1 MSLNKENRQRLLD
14 LAKRSIQHGLQTG
27 RPLKINLDDYPE
39 ELTERRATFVTLQKN
54 HQLRGCIGML
64 EAVRPLAEDIAENAF
79 SSAFEDPRFP
89 PLQAD
94 ELDGLEIYLSLLT
107 PAEPLTFTSEQD
119 LISQLQPGID
129 GLILEEPEIYNVA
142 NKREQ
147 LPPRIDGLILEKG
160 RRRGTFLPSVWEQ
173 LPEPEQ
179 FLQHLK
185 LKAGLRPDYWSE
197 NIKIYRYHT
206 EIIDCPGP
214 ARLHQSLNKHQGLI
228 KPILP
233 CQLAVKVNTV

>member
-1 MSLNKENRQRLLD
+1 MSLNNANRQRLLE
-14 LAKRSIQHGLQTG
+14 LAANSIQHGLQTG

-39 ELTERRATFVTLQKN
+39 ELAERRATFVTLQRN

-79 SSAFEDPRFP
+79 FAAFKDPRFP

-94 ELDGLEIYLSLLT
+94 ELDDLEMHLSLLT
-107 PAEPLTFTSEQD
+107 PAEPITFTSEQD
-119 LISQLQPGID
+119 LISQLQPSID
-129 GLILEEPEIYNVA
+129 GLILEEPESYNVA

-185 LKAGLRPDYWSE
+185 LKAGLPPDYWSQ
-197 NIKIYRYHT
+197 NIRIYRYHVET
-206 EIIDCPGP
+206 ID
-214 ARLHQSLNKHQGLI
+214 
-228 KPILP
+228 
-233 CQLAVKVNTV
+233 